1 MTVSAT
7 KGTTSAEL
15 LGVTSYETSR
25 ATSSTSKKSNEM
37 GKQDFLTLFTAQLK
51 SQNPLDPVKNEA
63 FVAQLAQFSQLEAM
77 TNMQT
82 SMESLVAA
90 TSSER
95 MLTGAALIGKTIP
108 VATGDARLAAGGS
121 VAASIDLPNGAS
133 GVKVQIR
140 NASGAVVQ
148 ELIAGAQTAGTLDF
162 AWDGKDS
169 AGNAA
174 PAGNYKM
181 TATAVVGGA
190 TQNVGV
196 QTLATVRS
204 IMTDPATGDLKLQVD
219 GGSSIALSSIKRISQ

>member
-7 KGTTSAEL
+7 GGKTAAEL
-15 LGVTSYETSR
+15 LGMTSYETKK
-25 ATSSTSKKSNEM
+25 ATAASSKASNEM

-82 SMESLVAA
+82 SMESLVTA
-90 TSSER
+90 TTGER

-108 VATGDARLAAGGS
+108 IATGDARLVDGGS
-121 VAASIDLPNGAS
+121 VSASIDLPNGAS
-133 GVKVQIR
+133 GVKVLIKNPAGQ
-140 NASGAVVQ
+140 VVQ

-181 TATAVVGGA
+181 TATAVVGGT

-204 IMTDPATGDLKLQVD
+204 IMTDPATGDLQLQVE
-219 GGSSIALSSIKRISQ
+219 GGTSISLSSVKRISQ